1 MKDRCTEAR
10 VVKVVGLYTRGQQ
23 QIDSQSVWF
32 KDKRESRFL
41 EVESDQKQGSAI
53 HVRSEREYVP
63 ISEGQEESE
72 CTRRCDN
79 YTESLNGGG
88 RKKREKGREMDGLLQ
103 ASSRT
108 IPWASNETSH
118 LD

>member
-1 MKDRCTEAR
+1 VYRSKSRQGRWLVYTWAADRFPKR
-10 VVKVVGLYTRGQQ
+10 VVVQRQ
-23 QIDSQSVWF
+23 
-32 KDKRESRFL
+32 
-41 EVESDQKQGSAI
+41 EVENDQKQGSAI

-88 RKKREKGREMDGLLQ
+88 REKREKGREMDGLL
-103 ASSRT
+103 
-108 IPWASNETSH
+108 
-118 LD
+118 